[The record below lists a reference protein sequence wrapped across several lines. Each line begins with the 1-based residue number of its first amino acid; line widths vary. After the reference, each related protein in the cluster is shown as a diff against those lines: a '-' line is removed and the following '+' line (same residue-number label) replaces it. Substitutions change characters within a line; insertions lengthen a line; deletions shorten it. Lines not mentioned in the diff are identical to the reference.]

1 MKKTTIILILVIQ
14 VFLLFIFQNIHALF
28 KEIET
33 TEIQDIENTD
43 KFFNDISRIRKIFS
57 SLTIVT
63 GLLIIGTGFYLI
75 YLYKKSKDQTEQA
88 SIHPFQDYLL
98 ELKGSE
104 TQLKSLVEKQKE
116 HVLEKEELNK
126 SIFNNV
132 DFAIIFINQFGR
144 IDAFN
149 PTAETLFGQSYANA
163 KNNLPSVILSNFPEV
178 GEFIREGSNEK
189 VTKEI
194 LSGDRVFITQIIPM
208 ENIGQLSIIRDVTQ
222 ERKREEIE
230 RRNGNFAMLGEMAAF
245 LAHEVRNSLGV
256 IFGYTKTLQAD
267 KEKIDKVNKEIL
279 FLTSMMES
287 FLNFSRP
294 IKIERKGNVDMIA
307 MLRQIASENGI
318 DIQFDNENASI
329 EADTSLLQSIF
340 SNLVR
345 NSQQAGA
352 TKLDI
357 RFVATPGKQLEILFS
372 DNGSGIPPENKEK
385 IWYPF
390 FTTRDKGTGMGL
402 AIIRKIINS
411 MKGEISLLESTTP
424 GTTFRIVFYS

>member
-33 TEIQDIENTD
+33 TEIQYIANTD

-75 YLYKKSKDQTEQA
+75 YLYKKSKDQTEHE

-126 SIFNNV
+126 SIINNV

-149 PTAETLFGQSYANA
+149 PTAEILFGQSYANA

-178 GEFIREGSNEK
+178 GEFIREGSHEK

-194 LSGDRVFITQIIPM
+194 ISGDRVFITQIIPM
-208 ENIGQLSIIRDVTQ
+208 ENIGQLSIIQDVTQ

-267 KEKIDKVNKEIL
+267 KEKIEKVNKEIH
-279 FLTSMMES
+279 FLTAMMES

-294 IKIERKGNVDMIA
+294 IKVERKENVDMIA
-307 MLRQIASENGI
+307 MLRQIASENGM

-329 EADTSLLQSIF
+329 EADNSLLQSIF

-357 RFVATPGKQLEILFS
+357 RFAAIPGKQLEILFS
-372 DNGSGIPPENKEK
+372 DNGSGIPLESKEK

-411 MKGEISLLESTTP
+411 MKGEISLQESTTP
-424 GTTFRIVFYS
+424 GTTFRMVFYS